1 MNRFLSLLAT
11 SGIALAA
18 CTGAPRHPEFSGGYP
33 VHDCPDHLSGQVKL
47 QAEARPIELST
58 STEREHSIPTTGA
71 LGRRLL
77 VSVTP
82 AGLRSEDRIVWS
94 SLSVASYG
102 GTFLGWDR
110 LQTDAGVMEPW
121 ADPKQPAAMQTKRE
135 EILTVALSPGQVKID
150 RAARGKK
157 DLSGMQSIDLRL
169 MPGGTPVDDT
179 MVRIPKLWRD
189 DGTPLPVDAVGPQL
203 VAVRH
208 PPGLD
213 VVEATL
219 QLDFVVRIGRTGD
232 EWSCSAETRVTLVD
246 QNFLR
251 QPFWDLGLA
260 SFNSSRRD
268 WLALSDPAFG
278 AVRLVFDSPASAN
291 ALANWI
297 RTTRSMRLGP
307 YALGVF
313 RQSALRSGRPFG
325 PIDETML
332 PTLRPLTIDD
342 IGAIAVGAVGEP

>member
-1 MNRFLSLLAT
+1 M
-11 SGIALAA
+11 
-18 CTGAPRHPEFSGGYP
+18 Y
-33 VHDCPDHLSGQVKL
+33 DCPDHLSGQVKL

-58 STEREHSIPTTGA
+58 STVRENSIPTTGA

-94 SLSVASYG
+94 SLTIASYG
-102 GTFLGWDR
+102 GTFLGWDK
-110 LQTDAGVMEPW
+110 LQTDSGVMEPW
-121 ADPKQPAAMQTKRE
+121 SDSKQPAPTQKKRD
-135 EILTVALSPGQVKID
+135 EIVTVALSPGQVKIN
-150 RAARGKK
+150 RAVRGKR
-157 DLSGMQSIDLRL
+157 DLSGMQSIDLIL
-169 MPGGTPVDDT
+169 TPGGTPVDDM

-189 DGTPLPVDAVGPQL
+189 DGTPLPGDAVGPQL
-203 VAVRH
+203 VPVRH

-219 QLDFVVRIGRTGD
+219 QFDFVIRVGRAGD

-246 QNFLR
+246 QDFLR

-260 SFNSSRRD
+260 SFNSSRHE
-268 WLALSDPAFG
+268 WLALSDPALG

-313 RQSALRSGRPFG
+313 RQPTRRAGRPFG

-332 PTLRPLTIDD
+332 QTLRPLTIDD
-342 IGAIAVGAVGEP
+342 LGAIAVGAVGEP